1 MWFSVGVGAFVIG
14 LSQISSFFSCILLV
28 YTFFWI
34 QISLALLRHHTSI
47 LTILCLI
54 RILLKRVQYQSTN
67 DIKIYNT
74 KILYYTSKTR
84 IPNFKLKWI
93 HVRPNFPS
101 VPFILTYLILSTCWL
116 TQLKFGFFFLLMN
129 ILSFFQCINYDDIF
143 NIYSSGGSI
152 PRSALRDTFPLLVYT
167 AQNTECR
174 VSGEGKLHNDKNKP
188 TTAQGR
194 LRHFTSHNFVSCL
207 ACDRGCD
214 IQLHSQLT
222 N

>member
-1 MWFSVGVGAFVIG
+1 M
-14 LSQISSFFSCILLV
+14 
-28 YTFFWI
+28 
-34 QISLALLRHHTSI
+34 SI
-47 LTILCLI
+47 CA
-54 RILLKRVQYQSTN
+54 
-67 DIKIYNT
+67 
-74 KILYYTSKTR
+74 
-84 IPNFKLKWI
+84 
-93 HVRPNFPS
+93 
-101 VPFILTYLILSTCWL
+101 
-116 TQLKFGFFFLLMN
+116 TQLPFCTLYPYLLNFEYLLTNSIEVWIFFLLMN

-174 VSGEGKLHNDKNKP
+174 VSGHGKLHNDKNKP

-207 ACDRGCD
+207 ACDRGCN
-214 IQLHSQLT
+214 IPLHSQLT